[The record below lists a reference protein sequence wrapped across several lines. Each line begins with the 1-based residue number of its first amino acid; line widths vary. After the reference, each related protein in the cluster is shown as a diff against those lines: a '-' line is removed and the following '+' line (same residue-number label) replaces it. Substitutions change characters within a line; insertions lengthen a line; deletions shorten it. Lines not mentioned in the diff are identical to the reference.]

1 MHLMLVARP
10 YPGLNPEQLKSNE
23 IAMKDKAPPI
33 PAERAATLRQQIMDL
48 LQRHPM
54 TAKDISMAIG
64 IGEKQV
70 FPHLEH
76 IQQSLRQQN
85 RSLQVTP
92 AVCKHC
98 GFVFKKRERF
108 KKPGKCPVCRNEA
121 IEDPVFYLS
130 TE

>member
-1 MHLMLVARP
+1 MRLMLEARP
-10 YPGLNPEQLKSNE
+10 YPGPNPEKLKSKE
-23 IAMKDKAPPI
+23 STMKDKAPPI

-48 LQRHPM
+48 LQRQPM
-54 TAKDISMAIG
+54 TAKDLSMAIG

-85 RSLQVTP
+85 RSLQITP

-98 GFVFKKRERF
+98 GFIFKKRERF
-108 KKPGKCPVCRNEA
+108 KKPGKCPVCRSEA
-121 IEDPVFYLS
+121 IEEPEFCLP